1 MDCACVLKDEVSTS
15 VEELLV
21 IGTVETI
28 AVGADDG
35 VWFGQLEAYGPRRVA
50 DRPSYVE
57 ELDAPGWDLFPSALA
72 LPR

>member
-15 VEELLV
+15 VEELLI

-35 VWFGQLEAYGPRRVA
+35 VWFGQLEAYGPRRTA
-50 DRPSYVE
+50 DGPPYVE
-57 ELDAPGWDLFPSALA
+57 EPDAPGCDLFPSALA